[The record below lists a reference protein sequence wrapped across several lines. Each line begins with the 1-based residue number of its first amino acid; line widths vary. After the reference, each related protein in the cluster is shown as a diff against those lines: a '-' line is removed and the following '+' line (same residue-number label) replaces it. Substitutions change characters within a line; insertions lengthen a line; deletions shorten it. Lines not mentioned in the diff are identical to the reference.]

1 MLYRET
7 KPTTTPWRPVSTLAA
22 ACWWGIFSLA
32 PDAHAAD
39 LTVDIVG
46 VASAEGSLGCALFSR
61 SAAEQFPLAQ
71 EAATRVRSPAK
82 PGTMQCVFRD
92 LPAGDYAVSAA
103 HDLNG
108 NGQTDRNFVG
118 LPTEPWAVSNNVR
131 PTLRAPRFAEAAFT
145 LAATDTRR
153 IELRLQR

>member
-1 MLYRET
+1 MSYPNPFRLWPLT
-7 KPTTTPWRPVSTLAA
+7 ALCLMCSTGHWPAA
-22 ACWWGIFSLA
+22 Q
-32 PDAHAAD
+32 AAE
-39 LTVDIVG
+39 LTVDVLG

-61 SAAEQFPLAQ
+61 SVAEQFPLGQ
-71 EAATRVRSPAK
+71 EAATRVRNPAK
-82 PGTMQCVFRD
+82 PGVMQCVFRD

-103 HDLNG
+103 HDLND

-131 PTLRAPRFAEAAFT
+131 PTLRAPRFAEAVFT
-145 LAATDTRR
+145 LAASDTRR

>member
-1 MLYRET
+1 MLYR
-7 KPTTTPWRPVSTLAA
+7 TTQATATSWWSISALAA
-22 ACWWGIFSLA
+22 ACWWGTFSLA
-32 PDAHAAD
+32 PSAHAAD
-39 LTVDIVG
+39 LTVEVVG
-46 VASAEGSLGCALFSR
+46 VTSAEGSLGCVLFSR
-61 SAAEQFPLAQ
+61 SAAEQFPLGQ
-71 EAATRVRSPAK
+71 EAATRVRNPAK

-103 HDLNG
+103 HDLND

-145 LAATDTRR
+145 LAATDIRR